1 MGLIGRICSFFLVC
15 SSSQT
20 TKQTEDS
27 QPVLLPNLPPEII
40 VEILSRLPVKPLL
53 RLRCVCKSWRSLI
66 SHRQFAKTHLSLA
79 SSMGTF
85 YTSHRLLIIGL
96 SSGVTSCSLCSI
108 LKERSDIDVVE
119 LDYPLCG
126 ETRGVCGGVR
136 ILGCCDGLMC
146 IQSKCTLFLW
156 NPSTR
161 KSKKLPSLNLPPAHV
176 VLDGFG
182 LGYDASIDDYKVVL
196 MLKDRRSIGIA
207 LEVKVY
213 TLRTDSWRRIGDF
226 PHDRPYFRLHPGV
239 FLNGALHW
247 KLDTNRLIVSMDL
260 AKETYGEFLE
270 PEYQHGCSYEML
282 CAFSGCLCVLY
293 HDYHRTC
300 VDLWVLKEYG
310 IRESWTKLVVVPYV
324 TSPSYLKFAMPV
336 CILKNGEV
344 LLKTHKHLV
353 RCNPKVGTFTYR
365 PIPIDLAFSNVHL
378 YVESLVSVDMD
389 ADGGVPWQHLY

>member
-15 SSSQT
+15 SSAQT
-20 TKQTEDS
+20 TKKTS
-27 QPVLLPNLPPEII
+27 PIPLPNLPPEII
-40 VEILSRLPVKPLL
+40 VEILSRVPVKPLL
-53 RLRCVCKSWRSLI
+53 RFRCACKSWRSLI

-79 SSMGTF
+79 SSMDTF

-96 SSGVTSCSLCSI
+96 FSGVTSCSLYS
-108 LKERSDIDVVE
+108 IDVVE
-119 LDYPLCG
+119 LDYPLCR
-126 ETRGVCGGVR
+126 ETRGVWGGVR
-136 ILGCCDGLMC
+136 ILGDCDGLMC
-146 IQSKCTLFLW
+146 IKSKCILFLW

-196 MLKDRRSIGIA
+196 MLKDWRSIGIA

-226 PHDRPYFRLHPGV
+226 PHDRPYYRLLPGV

-247 KLDTNRLIVSMDL
+247 KLDSNRLIVSLDL

-270 PEYQHGCSYEML
+270 PEYQYGCSYEML

-293 HDYHRTC
+293 HDYHRNC
-300 VDLWVLKEYG
+300 ADLWVLKEYG

-324 TSPSYLKFAMPV
+324 TSPSYFNFTIPV

-353 RCNPKVGTFTYR
+353 RYNPKVGTFTY
-365 PIPIDLAFSNVHL
+365 PTIPIDLTFSNVHP